1 MKVDFDSKLFVICV
15 VLFCVLGCEK
25 KQLAQF
31 QLFSSTSGKGNSE
44 NTLRPKITSKI
55 KLPANLALG
64 MSVEEVLRLNPC
76 SLSKLETG
84 QGTSETDEVFL
95 KCDRLPPSLKYERL
109 ITLTSLLTG
118 EVKEDRTFENP
129 TFIFINNRL
138 VGLDTFIG
146 GYVEYHAAIFKAISE
161 VLGPPIRG
169 VSEDDVRKFDAHL
182 IDGMYFRWQDGDQ
195 SVYANISHRK
205 MEDWQ
210 RQEYRQRYGNNFE
223 RYVAMYLVNFEIYD
237 SKYLMS
243 DNKSSK

>member
-31 QLFSSTSGKGNSE
+31 QLFSSSSGKGNSE
-44 NTLRPKITSKI
+44 NTLRPKLTSKI

-84 QGTSETDEVFL
+84 QGTSETDEVLL
-95 KCDRLPPSLKYERL
+95 KCDRLPPTLKYERL

-118 EVKEDRTFENP
+118 EVKEDRTFEMP
-129 TFIFINNRL
+129 TFIFKNNRL
-138 VGLDTFIG
+138 VSLETFIG

-161 VLGPPIRG
+161 VLGPPIQG

-182 IDGMYFRWQDGDQ
+182 KDAMYFGWEDGNQ
-195 SVYANISHRK
+195 TVFANISHRK
-205 MEDWQ
+205 IEDWK

-223 RYVAMYLVNFEIYD
+223 RYIAMYIVNFEIID
-237 SKYLMS
+237 SEFLMS
-243 DNKSSK
+243 MNKSSE